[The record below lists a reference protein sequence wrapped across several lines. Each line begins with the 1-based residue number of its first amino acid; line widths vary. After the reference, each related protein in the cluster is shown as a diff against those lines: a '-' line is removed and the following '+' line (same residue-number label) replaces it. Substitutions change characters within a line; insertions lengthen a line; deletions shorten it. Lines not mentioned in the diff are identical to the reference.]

1 MKKIVLLT
9 MAFCLIL
16 SSAALASPQL
26 GLRAGVT
33 VNPDQFHFGAH
44 LDLGQVLP
52 PLRLV
57 PNAEFGFGNN
67 MTFIALNG
75 DLLYDFQ
82 DTPWSVGGELGLNFV
97 DEDFGPSHSDLGLS
111 ALGNYRLRLDSGK
124 TLLLEAKLGLVDSP
138 DFKFTIGWSF

>member
-1 MKKIVLLT
+1 MKSLIFLT
-9 MAFCLIL
+9 LALCLII
-16 SSAALASPQL
+16 SSAAFASPQL

-33 VNPDQFHFGAH
+33 VNPDQFHFGGH

-57 PNAEFGFGNN
+57 PNVEFGFGNN
-67 MTFIALNG
+67 LTFIAMNG

-97 DEDFGPSHSDLGLS
+97 DSDYGHSHSDLGLS

-138 DFKFTIGWSF
+138 DFKFTVGWNF